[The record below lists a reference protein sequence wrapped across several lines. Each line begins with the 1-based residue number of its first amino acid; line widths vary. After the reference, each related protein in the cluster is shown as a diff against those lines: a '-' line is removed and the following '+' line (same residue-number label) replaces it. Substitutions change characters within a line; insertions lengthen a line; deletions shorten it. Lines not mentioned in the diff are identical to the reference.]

1 MKRQYVLNVMKGILF
16 TLLWTF
22 SLSIFAQNITV
33 HGTVKD
39 ENGEPLI
46 GATIMVQ
53 GTSIG
58 TVTDMDGN
66 YTLLNVPRD
75 GKLVVSYVGMETQV
89 IDVNGRTSI
98 NVVLK
103 ESPETLEEVVV
114 IGYGTIKKRDLTGAV
129 SSVKSEEI
137 RLAPVANPMEALQG
151 LVAGLDVTRS
161 SGRSGSSPEVLLRGN
176 RSLTASS
183 APLYIIDGIP
193 GSISALSIDDIESIE
208 VLKDASS
215 TAIYGSAGANGVI
228 IVTTKRAEKGKIQV
242 DVNAFTGINAFASFP
257 KALMGDEWLDYLK
270 AGYYGAYGNYPA
282 NRNDLL
288 TAYSMSPEQLNPY
301 IDAGKWVDWVDETLH
316 TGMQQNYHVSLRGGT
331 ERTQGYFSLGYNSEK
346 GIYKNDK
353 TETYTLR
360 TGVNHEINDVVETG
374 IQSYFTWRDRNSRS
388 SRVNKAFSTIP
399 LGDVYD
405 TEGKINIEPIA
416 GHSTVS
422 LIADDVPGVYKNNP
436 KQLYVNANPY
446 IEFKP
451 IKGLS
456 IKSILGVSINSNR
469 TGIFESDKS
478 YMNLVGSGS
487 QKKTAQ
493 YNTGLGY
500 GYTWNNIANYQFQVN
515 SDHNFILTGITEWSD
530 SRNESSSAYNEG
542 FDYDEFTYY
551 NLAAG
556 NNPKTSSGF
565 SQTKKMSYA
574 ARLNYSY
581 KGRYLLTLSNRW
593 DGASQLVDKWDSFPA
608 VALGWRISD
617 ETFMENTASWLT
629 NLKLRVGYGV
639 SGNSNISPYSS
650 MTMVESSPIQMVLGS
665 SQVPIYVPTQAVGN
679 AALKWEKTYST
690 NVGIDVG
697 LLKNRIDLTLDWYY
711 TDTKDVLYNR
721 PLPSAFGAY
730 DAKNY
735 YTMMSNIARMTNQGV
750 EMTINSRNIVN
761 GPFKWNSTINFA
773 MNNEKVKSIDLGADI
788 QVQDLIALNLF
799 LGEPK
804 NTVYGYKKLG
814 IWQADEAEEAALYG
828 RKPGEIKIQTVPK
841 IDENGRSDEGVHA
854 YSADDR
860 QILGAESPDWTLG
873 FLNNFSWKN
882 WDMSLLFTARWG
894 QVVNAPILGYFKY
907 GQPNLP
913 AFYDYWTPENPTND
927 FPQPNILGNKDD
939 VALASLSIVDGSFV
953 KIKNITL
960 GYTFPE
966 SLAKRMRIS
975 RLRFYS
981 TINNPFIFAKS
992 HLFKEVDPE
1001 TKGSDEFPL
1010 YKQVVFGINL
1020 SF

>member
-1 MKRQYVLNVMKGILF
+1 M
-16 TLLWTF
+16 
-22 SLSIFAQNITV
+22 
-33 HGTVKD
+33 
-39 ENGEPLI
+39 
-46 GATIMVQ
+46 
-53 GTSIG
+53 
-58 TVTDMDGN
+58 
-66 YTLLNVPRD
+66 
-75 GKLVVSYVGMETQV
+75 
-89 IDVNGRTSI
+89 
-98 NVVLK
+98 
-103 ESPETLEEVVV
+103 
-114 IGYGTIKKRDLTGAV
+114 
-129 SSVKSEEI
+129 
-137 RLAPVANPMEALQG
+137 
-151 LVAGLDVTRS
+151 
-161 SGRSGSSPEVLLRGN
+161 
-176 RSLTASS
+176 
-183 APLYIIDGIP
+183 
-193 GSISALSIDDIESIE
+193 
-208 VLKDASS
+208 
-215 TAIYGSAGANGVI
+215 
-228 IVTTKRAEKGKIQV
+228 
-242 DVNAFTGINAFASFP
+242 
-257 KALMGDEWLDYLK
+257 
-270 AGYYGAYGNYPA
+270 
-282 NRNDLL
+282 
-288 TAYSMSPEQLNPY
+288 
-301 IDAGKWVDWVDETLH
+301 
-316 TGMQQNYHVSLRGGT
+316 
-331 ERTQGYFSLGYNSEK
+331 GYNLEK

-360 TGVNHEINDVVETG
+360 TGVDHEINDIILTG
-374 IQSYFTWRDRNSRS
+374 IQSYVTWQDRNSRS

-405 TEGKINIEPIA
+405 ADGNINIEPIA

-436 KQLYVNANPY
+436 KQLSVRAIPY

-451 IKGLS
+451 VKGLS

-500 GYTWNNIANYQFQVN
+500 GYTWNNIANYQFQIN
-515 SDHNFILTGITEWSD
+515 SDHNFILTGITEWND
-530 SRNESSSAYNEG
+530 SRNESSYAYNEG

-556 NNPKTSSGF
+556 NNPQTSTSF

-581 KGRYLLTLSNRW
+581 KGRYLLTVSNRW

-608 VALGWRISD
+608 VAVGWRISD

-629 NLKLRVGYGV
+629 NLKLRAGYGV

-665 SQVPIYVPTQAVGN
+665 SQVPIYVPTKAVGN
-679 AALKWEKTYST
+679 IALKWEKTYST
-690 NVGIDVG
+690 NVGLDVG

-721 PLPSAFGAY
+721 PLPSAFGSY

-750 EMTINSRNIVN
+750 ELTINSKNIVN
-761 GPFKWNSTINFA
+761 GPFKWNSTVNFA
-773 MNNEKVKSIDLGADI
+773 MNDEKVKSIDLGANI

-804 NTVYGYKKLG
+804 NTIYGYKKLG
-814 IWQADEAEEAALYG
+814 IWQSDEAEEAALYG

-841 IDENGRSDEGVHA
+841 IDENGQSDNGVHA
-854 YSADDR
+854 YSAGDR
-860 QILGAESPDWTLG
+860 QILGSESPDWTLG

-927 FPQPNILGNKDD
+927 YPQPNILGNKDD
-939 VALASLSIVDGSFV
+939 VALAGLSIVDGSFV
-953 KIKNITL
+953 KVKNITL
-960 GYTFPE
+960 GYTLPE

-981 TINNPFIFAKS
+981 TINNPFIFAKN
-992 HLFKEVDPE
+992 HLLKEIDPE
-1001 TKGSDEFPL
+1001 TKGNDEFPL
-1010 YKQVVFGINL
+1010 YKQVVFGINF